1 MVASVLKLKAGHME
15 DPKGPIIDPYSIP
28 SPLDVIDS
36 RLDSA
41 SSSPTVSTRGEK
53 KRSMQSVVDLTN
65 SRWPCALAIR
75 KDSSM
80 LEARDGG

>member
-53 KRSMQSVVDLTN
+53 KKINAKRGRPDKFEMAV
-65 SRWPCALAIR
+65 CA
-75 KDSSM
+75 SH
-80 LEARDGG
+80 